1 MKKKRKNVEY
11 GGYEEINGVYVEK
24 SHRITEDGRKRCPET
39 GTDYSAQQT
48 VRKGRMD
55 LYEEE
60 TCDIIVVDVIKPW
73 SRTRFDSWC
82 NKKPA
87 MFIQQVGFF
96 YIFINI
102 CLNIFQQVICL
113 YLVQQDTLPYV
124 DYPFR

>member
-1 MKKKRKNVEY
+1 MKKSELIEALNKIPGDFTVTFRNVEY

-60 TCDIIVVDVIKPW
+60 TCDIIVVDVMEPW
-73 SRTRFDSWC
+73 SRTRFDS
-82 NKKPA
+82 
-87 MFIQQVGFF
+87 
-96 YIFINI
+96 
-102 CLNIFQQVICL
+102 
-113 YLVQQDTLPYV
+113 
-124 DYPFR
+124 